1 MIHRNARP
9 ENQDIEKLRMAAE
22 HGDAE
27 ARFNLGNLYYL
38 GEGTP
43 QDNAEAAKWYRLAA
57 EQGNASAQNNL
68 GVMYDEGVGVPQDDR
83 EAVKW
88 YRKAADQ
95 GNASAQYNLGAM
107 YDLGEGVP
115 KDWVKAYAWLSLSA
129 AQGKD
134 NAARGKDLLRP
145 RMTAEQ
151 VAEARKLAAEMF
163 NRIESS
169 KSQSPPADF

>member
-1 MIHRNARP
+1 MEAMIHRNARP
-9 ENQDIEKLRMAAE
+9 ENQDIGKLRMAAE
-22 HGDAE
+22 HGDAK
-27 ARFNLGNLYYL
+27 AQLNLGNLYYL
-38 GEGTP
+38 GEETP
-43 QDNAEAAKWYRLAA
+43 QDYAEAAKWYRLVA
-57 EQGNASAQNNL
+57 EQGDASAQNNL
-68 GVMYDEGVGVPQDDR
+68 GVMYDEGEGVPQDDR

-88 YRKAADQ
+88 YRKAAEQ
-95 GNASAQYNLGAM
+95 GNASAQYNLGVM

-115 KDWVKAYAWLSLSA
+115 KDWVNAYAWLSLSA

-151 VAEARKLAAEMF
+151 VAKARKLAVEMF

-169 KSQSPPADF
+169 KSE

>member
-1 MIHRNARP
+1 MEPMIHRNTRP
-9 ENQDIEKLRMAAE
+9 EKQDIEILHLAAE
-22 HGDAE
+22 HGDAK
-27 ARFNLGNLYYL
+27 AQLDLGNLYYL

-43 QDNAEAAKWYRLAA
+43 QDYAEAAKWYRLAA
-57 EQGNASAQNNL
+57 EQGDAPAQNNL
-68 GVMYDEGVGVPQDDR
+68 GVMHDEGEGVPQDDR

-88 YRKAADQ
+88 YRKAAEQ
-95 GNASAQYNLGAM
+95 GNASAQYNLGVM

-134 NAARGKDLLRP
+134 NAARGKDLLGP

-151 VAEARKLAAEMF
+151 MAEGQKLAAELF
-163 NRIESS
+163 DRIESS
-169 KSQSPPADF
+169 KSQ